1 MAKKYEGG
9 WGIRARKNLKLVDS
23 NIWLSPKGKLTT
35 IDKAKRFDTRDGAY
49 QYLDYAPDLSCP
61 LDDWFDFA
69 VDKLPVKSSG
79 CFGIQNR
86 SGKWLIDEIK
96 FGDKKDAWV
105 FYSYEDALKELCE
118 EDGEYIT
125 PITDTPLNPNPD
137 CPWDVVFDHVIP
149 PSCEPGD
156 LYDENWF
163 PLDTGF
169 TYKKVD
175 DKSKEG
181 KMLLELIYK
190 LFGIQNGTNP
200 KNH

>member
-125 PITDTPLNPNPD
+125 PITDTPSILYEESENLATAQRQPD
-137 CPWDVVFDHVIP
+137 YVIP
-149 PSCEPGD
+149 
-156 LYDENWF
+156 
-163 PLDTGF
+163 GF

-175 DKSKEG
+175 NKSKEG
-181 KMLLELIYK
+181 KLLLELICK
-190 LFGIQNGTNP
+190 LFGI
-200 KNH
+200 

>member
-69 VDKLPVKSSG
+69 VDKLPVKWDNS
-79 CFGIQNR
+79 
-86 SGKWLIDEIK
+86 
-96 FGDKKDAWV
+96 
-105 FYSYEDALKELCE
+105 
-118 EDGEYIT
+118 
-125 PITDTPLNPNPD
+125 NPD

-175 DKSKEG
+175 NKSKEG
-181 KMLLELIYK
+181 KLLLELICK
-190 LFGIQNGTNP
+190 LFGI
-200 KNH
+200 